1 MPQQAAKQR
10 FEPFGRPSII
20 SQQLKDDIVAR
31 IAAGQSLNTI
41 CKTEGMPHISTVF
54 DWLKRYGDFADSYAR
69 ARSAQADAKFEA
81 ISDIT
86 EQVLRGEIDP
96 HAGRVAIDAYK
107 WQAGK
112 LRPSVYGEKIEH
124 VIKSGNAADLT
135 DDELARIALAAAPAL
150 LLTADPQPTTECNT
164 DATQDD

>member
-1 MPQQAAKQR
+1 MPQVLRK
-10 FEPFGRPSII
+10 EPFGRPSII
-20 SQQLKDDIVAR
+20 NPQLTDDILAR
-31 IAAGQSLNTI
+31 IASGQSLNSI
-41 CKTEGMPHISTVF
+41 CKIDGMPHISTVF

-86 EQVLRGEIDP
+86 DRVLSGEIDP

-124 VIKSGNAADLT
+124 VVRSGNAADLT
-135 DDELARIALAAAPAL
+135 DDELARIAMAAAPAL
-150 LLTADPQPTTECNT
+150 LSPPTIEPDPECNI
-164 DATQDD
+164 DATRDD

>member
-1 MPQQAAKQR
+1 MQPQATLRK
-10 FEPFGRPSII
+10 EPFGRPTLYNPNTVDNI
-20 SQQLKDDIVAR
+20 LAH
-31 IAAGQSLNTI
+31 IAAGFSLNSI
-41 CKTEGMPHISTVF
+41 SKLDGMPHASTVF
-54 DWLKRYGDFADSYAR
+54 DWLLRYPDFADKYAR

-86 EQVLRGEIDP
+86 DRVLSGEIDP

-135 DDELARIALAAAPAL
+135 DDELARIAAASAPAL
-150 LLTADPQPTTECNT
+150 LTAPVTSPDPECNT